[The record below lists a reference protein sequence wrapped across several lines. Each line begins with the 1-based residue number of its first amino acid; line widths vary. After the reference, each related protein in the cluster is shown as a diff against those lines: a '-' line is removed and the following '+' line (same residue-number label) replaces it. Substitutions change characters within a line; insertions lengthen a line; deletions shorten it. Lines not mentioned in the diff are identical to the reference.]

1 MTTKI
6 EGNLPAKPVEA
17 PAVTEAAQARAG
29 NPRAPAV
36 QATPPVDSLRL
47 TV

>member
-17 PAVTEAAQARAG
+17 KAVTETAQARG
-29 NPRAPAV
+29 RPRPRWTACA
-36 QATPPVDSLRL
+36 
-47 TV
+47 